1 MRIDLQ
7 IAGYRIR
14 LTEAQD
20 YPFIGWPLHPFG
32 AFLDC
37 SDHQSDIEVAITV
50 VEELPNLSHGPLHFD
65 ACHGLWRLYETD
77 AGLLLESLDTKT
89 HQPCAR
95 ALSTKD
101 FSHVDVWTR
110 GEKVGSVLGWV
121 PMKIL
126 NPLVEVCLLTRL
138 AREGGLLLHSAGIL
152 SPTGGYI
159 FTGQSGAG
167 KSTLS
172 GFFDTHGASVLSD
185 ERMIIRKCGKAFAI
199 HGTPWVGSGAYAK
212 NKSGLLTE
220 LFCIGHG
227 PQHQIE
233 RLPPSAVLSFLLP
246 QCFLPHW
253 DRTAM
258 ESTLAFLS
266 DLIAHVPCRRLAFAK
281 HPDVVDYVQNQLAR
295 TTLVA
300 S

>member
-1 MRIDLQ
+1 MRIDLR

-20 YPFIGWPLHPFG
+20 YPCISWPLHPFG
-32 AFLDC
+32 FFLDR
-37 SDHQSDIEVAITV
+37 SDRHPDINLTIAV
-50 VEELPNLSHGPLHFD
+50 VEELPNFSHGPLHFD
-65 ACHGLWRLYETD
+65 ACHGLWRLYEAD

-95 ALSTKD
+95 ALITQD

-110 GEKVGSVLGWV
+110 GEEAGSVMGWV

-126 NPLVEVCLLTRL
+126 NPIAEVCLLTRL

-152 SPTGGYI
+152 SATGGYI
-159 FTGQSGAG
+159 FTGASGAG

-172 GFFDTHGASVLSD
+172 GFFDTSGASVLSD
-185 ERMIIRKCGKAFAI
+185 ERMIIRKSGEVFVI

-212 NKSGLLTE
+212 NESGLLTE
-220 LFCIGHG
+220 LYCISRGT
-227 PQHQIE
+227 QHRIE
-233 RLPPSAVLSFLLP
+233 SLPPGAVLARILP

-258 ESTLAFLS
+258 ESTLAFLN
-266 DLIAHVPCRRLAFAK
+266 DLIDHIPCGQLAFTK
-281 HPDVVDYVQNQLAR
+281 HPDVVDYIQNQPAR
-295 TTLVA
+295 TALVA